1 MTLFHDVSGP
11 EKGAVMGLQPF
22 VIQRDSSGG
31 NGTHPV
37 RFKTGFFSR
46 RARAT
51 LAVFTAVDSTTSGG
65 P

>member
-1 MTLFHDVSGP
+1 MTALLFIND
-11 EKGAVMGLQPF
+11 KGLLF